1 MINKNQL
8 DEIIL
13 NSLYL
18 MGGSNKTPFNDIIFF
33 DEEKDIDK
41 GIYSKVLNTLY
52 NSDDEYL
59 FSDLIDE
66 FDENDDYEKE
76 YIEIKEEEENTKKEN
91 TKREQFPLDE
101 PIIKLD
107 PEVYKDIDV
116 NKFDLSLN
124 ALNEETTEEIASIA
138 MLLSKLYDKHKEMID
153 MVSKGITDKDKYYK
167 KHLEKMKLIYDVYN
181 KMLLEKVYSEYTIK
195 EYEKQHQEHVFLR
208 LMDMLTDGDNIE
220 LISEENSKIYS
231 DIEKGF
237 MKLELDI
244 MDTKINSLNE
254 SIADVSNNLQ
264 HTVKDIEEKDWGN
277 KLKKALDSQ

>member
-8 DEIIL
+8 DEIIV

-18 MGGSNKTPFNDIIFF
+18 MGGYNKTPFNDIIFF

-41 GIYSKVLNTLY
+41 GIYSKTLNNLY
-52 NSDDEYL
+52 DSDDEYI

-76 YIEIKEEEENTKKEN
+76 HIEIKEEETTKK
-91 TKREQFPLDE
+91 EQFPLNE

-124 ALNEETTEEIASIA
+124 ALNEETVEEIASIA

-167 KHLEKMKLIYDVYN
+167 KHLEKMKLIYNVYN
-181 KMLLEKVYSEYTIK
+181 KMVERKISDMTKTFNEFGKYVISSKYCKNKPGVVAMIAPTIVYTRSILIKGLDNTFEAFLEQATTETDEILVLVDLIK
-195 EYEKQHQEHVFLR
+195 
-208 LMDMLTDGDNIE
+208 
-220 LISEENSKIYS
+220 
-231 DIEKGF
+231 
-237 MKLELDI
+237 
-244 MDTKINSLNE
+244 
-254 SIADVSNNLQ
+254 
-264 HTVKDIEEKDWGN
+264 
-277 KLKKALDSQ
+277 

>member
-8 DEIIL
+8 DEIIV

-18 MGGSNKTPFNDIIFF
+18 MGGYNKTPFNDIIFF

-41 GIYSKVLNTLY
+41 GIYSKTLNNLY
-52 NSDDEYL
+52 DSDDEYL

-76 YIEIKEEEENTKKEN
+76 HIEIKEEEEEEKNTKKE
-91 TKREQFPLDE
+91 KEQFPLNE

-124 ALNEETTEEIASIA
+124 ALNEETVEEIASIA
-138 MLLSKLYDKHKEMID
+138 MLLSNLYDKHKEMLD

-181 KMLLEKVYSEYTIK
+181 KMVE
-195 EYEKQHQEHVFLR
+195 R
-208 LMDMLTDGDNIE
+208 
-220 LISEENSKIYS
+220 
-231 DIEKGF
+231 
-237 MKLELDI
+237 
-244 MDTKINSLNE
+244 KINDMTKTFNE
-254 SIADVSNNLQ
+254 FGKYVISSKYCKNKPGVVAMIAPTIVYTRSILI
-264 HTVKDIEEKDWGN
+264 KG
-277 KLKKALDSQ
+277 LDNTFEAFLEQATTETDEILVLVDLIK

>member
-8 DEIIL
+8 DEIIV

-18 MGGSNKTPFNDIIFF
+18 MGGYNKTPFNDIIFF

-41 GIYSKVLNTLY
+41 GIYSKTLNNLY
-52 NSDDEYL
+52 DSDDEYL

-76 YIEIKEEEENTKKEN
+76 HIEIKEEENTKKEN
-91 TKREQFPLDE
+91 TKKEQFPLNE

-116 NKFDLSLN
+116 NKFDLTLN
-124 ALNEETTEEIASIA
+124 ALNEETVEEIASIA
-138 MLLSKLYDKHKEMID
+138 MLLSKLYDKHKEMLD

-181 KMLLEKVYSEYTIK
+181 KMVE
-195 EYEKQHQEHVFLR
+195 R
-208 LMDMLTDGDNIE
+208 
-220 LISEENSKIYS
+220 
-231 DIEKGF
+231 
-237 MKLELDI
+237 
-244 MDTKINSLNE
+244 KINDMTKTFNE
-254 SIADVSNNLQ
+254 FGKYVISSKYCKNKPGVVAMIAPTIVYTRSVLI
-264 HTVKDIEEKDWGN
+264 KG
-277 KLKKALDSQ
+277 LDNTFETFLEQATTETDEILVLVDLIK

>member
-59 FSDLIDE
+59 FSDLLDE
-66 FDENDDYEKE
+66 FDDDDYENEKE
-76 YIEIKEEEENTKKEN
+76 YIEIKEEEEENTKKE
-91 TKREQFPLDE
+91 QFPLNE

-181 KMLLEKVYSEYTIK
+181 KMVE
-195 EYEKQHQEHVFLR
+195 R
-208 LMDMLTDGDNIE
+208 
-220 LISEENSKIYS
+220 
-231 DIEKGF
+231 
-237 MKLELDI
+237 
-244 MDTKINSLNE
+244 KINDMTKTFNE
-254 SIADVSNNLQ
+254 FGKYVISSKYCKNKPGVVAMIAPTIVFTRSILI
-264 HTVKDIEEKDWGN
+264 KG
-277 KLKKALDSQ
+277 LDNTFETFLEQATTETDEILVLVDLIK

>member
-76 YIEIKEEEENTKKEN
+76 YIEIKEEENTKK
-91 TKREQFPLDE
+91 EQFPLDE

-138 MLLSKLYDKHKEMID
+138 MLLSKLYDKHKEMLD
-153 MVSKGITDKDKYYK
+153 MVSEGITDKDKYYT

-181 KMLLEKVYSEYTIK
+181 KMVE
-195 EYEKQHQEHVFLR
+195 R
-208 LMDMLTDGDNIE
+208 
-220 LISEENSKIYS
+220 
-231 DIEKGF
+231 
-237 MKLELDI
+237 
-244 MDTKINSLNE
+244 KINDMTKTFNE
-254 SIADVSNNLQ
+254 FGKYVISSKYCKNKPGVVAMIAPTIVFTRSVLI
-264 HTVKDIEEKDWGN
+264 KG
-277 KLKKALDSQ
+277 LDNTFETFLEQATTETDEILVLVDLIK

>member
-59 FSDLIDE
+59 FSDLLDD
-66 FDENDDYEKE
+66 FDENDDYDYENEKE
-76 YIEIKEEEENTKKEN
+76 HIEIKEEEENTKKE
-91 TKREQFPLDE
+91 RFPLDE

-124 ALNEETTEEIASIA
+124 ALNEETVEEIASIA

-153 MVSKGITDKDKYYK
+153 MDSKGITDKDKYYK

-181 KMLLEKVYSEYTIK
+181 KMVE
-195 EYEKQHQEHVFLR
+195 R
-208 LMDMLTDGDNIE
+208 
-220 LISEENSKIYS
+220 
-231 DIEKGF
+231 
-237 MKLELDI
+237 
-244 MDTKINSLNE
+244 KINDMTKTFNE
-254 SIADVSNNLQ
+254 FGKYVISSKYCKNKPGVVAMIAPTIVYTRSILI
-264 HTVKDIEEKDWGN
+264 KG
-277 KLKKALDSQ
+277 LDNTFETFLEQATTETDEILVLVDLIK

>member
-8 DEIIL
+8 DEIIV

-18 MGGSNKTPFNDIIFF
+18 MGGYNKTPFNDIIFF

-41 GIYSKVLNTLY
+41 GIYSKTLNNLY
-52 NSDDEYL
+52 DSDDEYL

-76 YIEIKEEEENTKKEN
+76 HIEIKEEEENTKKE
-91 TKREQFPLDE
+91 QFPLNE

-124 ALNEETTEEIASIA
+124 ALNEETVEEIASIA
-138 MLLSKLYDKHKEMID
+138 MLLSKLYDKHKEMLD

-181 KMLLEKVYSEYTIK
+181 KMVE
-195 EYEKQHQEHVFLR
+195 R
-208 LMDMLTDGDNIE
+208 
-220 LISEENSKIYS
+220 
-231 DIEKGF
+231 
-237 MKLELDI
+237 
-244 MDTKINSLNE
+244 KINDMTKTFNE
-254 SIADVSNNLQ
+254 FGKYVISSKYCKNKPGVVAMIAPTIVYTRSVLI
-264 HTVKDIEEKDWGN
+264 KG
-277 KLKKALDSQ
+277 LDNTFETFLEQATTETDEILVLVDLIK

>member
-8 DEIIL
+8 DEIIV

-18 MGGSNKTPFNDIIFF
+18 MGGYNKTPFNDIIFF

-41 GIYSKVLNTLY
+41 GIYSKTLNNLY
-52 NSDDEYL
+52 DGDDEYL

-76 YIEIKEEEENTKKEN
+76 HIEIKEEGTTKKEN

-124 ALNEETTEEIASIA
+124 ALNEETVEEIASIA

-167 KHLEKMKLIYDVYN
+167 KHLEKMKLIYNVYN
-181 KMLLEKVYSEYTIK
+181 KMVE
-195 EYEKQHQEHVFLR
+195 R
-208 LMDMLTDGDNIE
+208 
-220 LISEENSKIYS
+220 
-231 DIEKGF
+231 
-237 MKLELDI
+237 
-244 MDTKINSLNE
+244 KINDMTKTFNE
-254 SIADVSNNLQ
+254 FGKYVISSKYCKNKPGVVAMIAPTIVYTRSVLI
-264 HTVKDIEEKDWGN
+264 KG
-277 KLKKALDSQ
+277 LDNTFETFLEQATTETDEILVLVDLIK

>member
-18 MGGSNKTPFNDIIFF
+18 MGGNNKTPFNDIIFF

-59 FSDLIDE
+59 FSDLLDD
-66 FDENDDYEKE
+66 FDENDDYENEKE
-76 YIEIKEEEENTKKEN
+76 YIEIKEEEEENTKKEN
-91 TKREQFPLDE
+91 TKKERFPLDE

-138 MLLSKLYDKHKEMID
+138 MLLSKLYDKHKEMLD
-153 MVSKGITDKDKYYK
+153 MVSEGITDKDKYYT

-181 KMLLEKVYSEYTIK
+181 KMVE
-195 EYEKQHQEHVFLR
+195 R
-208 LMDMLTDGDNIE
+208 
-220 LISEENSKIYS
+220 
-231 DIEKGF
+231 
-237 MKLELDI
+237 
-244 MDTKINSLNE
+244 KINDMTKTFNE
-254 SIADVSNNLQ
+254 FGKYVISSKYCKNKPGVVAMIAPTIVFTRSVLI
-264 HTVKDIEEKDWGN
+264 KG
-277 KLKKALDSQ
+277 LDNTFETFLEQATTETDEILVLVDLIK

>member
-8 DEIIL
+8 DEIIV

-18 MGGSNKTPFNDIIFF
+18 MGGYNKTPFNDIIFF

-41 GIYSKVLNTLY
+41 GIYSKTLNNLY
-52 NSDDEYL
+52 DSDDEYL

-76 YIEIKEEEENTKKEN
+76 RIEIKEEETTKKEN
-91 TKREQFPLDE
+91 TKKEQFPLNE

-124 ALNEETTEEIASIA
+124 ALNEETVEEIASIA
-138 MLLSKLYDKHKEMID
+138 MLLSNLYDKHKEMLD

-181 KMLLEKVYSEYTIK
+181 KMVE
-195 EYEKQHQEHVFLR
+195 R
-208 LMDMLTDGDNIE
+208 
-220 LISEENSKIYS
+220 
-231 DIEKGF
+231 
-237 MKLELDI
+237 
-244 MDTKINSLNE
+244 KINDMTKTFNE
-254 SIADVSNNLQ
+254 FGKYVISSKYCKNKPGVVAMIAPTIVYTRSVLI
-264 HTVKDIEEKDWGN
+264 KG
-277 KLKKALDSQ
+277 LDNTFETFLEQATNETDEILVLVDLIK

>member
-8 DEIIL
+8 DEIIV

-18 MGGSNKTPFNDIIFF
+18 MGGYNKTPFNDIIFF

-41 GIYSKVLNTLY
+41 GIYSKTLNNLY
-52 NSDDEYL
+52 DGDDEYL

-76 YIEIKEEEENTKKEN
+76 HIEIKEEETTKKEN

-124 ALNEETTEEIASIA
+124 ALNEETVEEIASIA

-167 KHLEKMKLIYDVYN
+167 KHLEKMKLIYNVYN
-181 KMLLEKVYSEYTIK
+181 KMVE
-195 EYEKQHQEHVFLR
+195 R
-208 LMDMLTDGDNIE
+208 
-220 LISEENSKIYS
+220 
-231 DIEKGF
+231 
-237 MKLELDI
+237 
-244 MDTKINSLNE
+244 KINDMTKTFNE
-254 SIADVSNNLQ
+254 FGKYVISSKYCKNKPGVVAMIAPTIVYTRSVLI
-264 HTVKDIEEKDWGN
+264 KG
-277 KLKKALDSQ
+277 LDNTFETFLEQATTETDEILVLVDLIK

>member
-8 DEIIL
+8 DEIIV

-18 MGGSNKTPFNDIIFF
+18 MGGYNKTPFNDIIFF

-41 GIYSKVLNTLY
+41 GIYSKTLNNLY
-52 NSDDEYL
+52 DSDDEYL

-76 YIEIKEEEENTKKEN
+76 HIEIKEEEEENTKKE
-91 TKREQFPLDE
+91 KEQFPLNE

-124 ALNEETTEEIASIA
+124 ALNEETVEEIASIA

-167 KHLEKMKLIYDVYN
+167 KHLEKMKLIYNVYN
-181 KMLLEKVYSEYTIK
+181 KMVE
-195 EYEKQHQEHVFLR
+195 R
-208 LMDMLTDGDNIE
+208 
-220 LISEENSKIYS
+220 
-231 DIEKGF
+231 
-237 MKLELDI
+237 
-244 MDTKINSLNE
+244 KINDMTKTFNE
-254 SIADVSNNLQ
+254 FGKYVLSSKYCKNKPGVVAMIAPTIVYTRSILI
-264 HTVKDIEEKDWGN
+264 KG
-277 KLKKALDSQ
+277 LDNTFETFLEQATTETDEILVLVDLIK

>member
-8 DEIIL
+8 DEIIV

-18 MGGSNKTPFNDIIFF
+18 MGGYNKTPFNDIIFF

-41 GIYSKVLNTLY
+41 GIYSKTLNNLY
-52 NSDDEYL
+52 DSDDEYL

-76 YIEIKEEEENTKKEN
+76 HIEIKEEETTKKEN
-91 TKREQFPLDE
+91 TKKEQFPLNE

-116 NKFDLSLN
+116 NKFDLTLN
-124 ALNEETTEEIASIA
+124 ALNEETVEEIASIA
-138 MLLSKLYDKHKEMID
+138 MLLSKLYDKHKEMLD

-181 KMLLEKVYSEYTIK
+181 KMVE
-195 EYEKQHQEHVFLR
+195 R
-208 LMDMLTDGDNIE
+208 
-220 LISEENSKIYS
+220 
-231 DIEKGF
+231 
-237 MKLELDI
+237 
-244 MDTKINSLNE
+244 KINDMTKTFNE
-254 SIADVSNNLQ
+254 FGKYVISSKYCKNKPGVVAMIAPTIVYTRSVLI
-264 HTVKDIEEKDWGN
+264 KG
-277 KLKKALDSQ
+277 LDNTFETFLEQATTETDEILVLVDLIK

>member
-8 DEIIL
+8 DEIIV

-18 MGGSNKTPFNDIIFF
+18 MGGYNKTPFNDIIFF

-41 GIYSKVLNTLY
+41 GIYSKTLNNLY
-52 NSDDEYL
+52 DSDDEYL

-76 YIEIKEEEENTKKEN
+76 HIEIKEEETTKK
-91 TKREQFPLDE
+91 EQFPLNE

-124 ALNEETTEEIASIA
+124 ALNEETVEEIASIA
-138 MLLSKLYDKHKEMID
+138 MLLSKLYDKHKEMLD

-167 KHLEKMKLIYDVYN
+167 KHLEKMKLIYNVYN
-181 KMLLEKVYSEYTIK
+181 KMVERKISDMTKTFNEFGKYVISSKYCKNKPGVVAMIAPTIVYTRSILIKGLDKTFETFLEQATTETDEILVLVDLIK
-195 EYEKQHQEHVFLR
+195 
-208 LMDMLTDGDNIE
+208 
-220 LISEENSKIYS
+220 
-231 DIEKGF
+231 
-237 MKLELDI
+237 
-244 MDTKINSLNE
+244 
-254 SIADVSNNLQ
+254 
-264 HTVKDIEEKDWGN
+264 
-277 KLKKALDSQ
+277 

>member
-8 DEIIL
+8 DEIIV

-18 MGGSNKTPFNDIIFF
+18 MGGYNKTPFNDIIFF

-41 GIYSKVLNTLY
+41 GIYSKTLNNLY
-52 NSDDEYL
+52 DSDDEYL

-76 YIEIKEEEENTKKEN
+76 HIEIKEEEEENTKKE
-91 TKREQFPLDE
+91 KEKEQFPLNE

-124 ALNEETTEEIASIA
+124 ALNEETVEEIASIA
-138 MLLSKLYDKHKEMID
+138 MLLSNLYDKHKEMLD

-167 KHLEKMKLIYDVYN
+167 KHLEKMKLIHDVYN
-181 KMLLEKVYSEYTIK
+181 KMVD
-195 EYEKQHQEHVFLR
+195 R
-208 LMDMLTDGDNIE
+208 
-220 LISEENSKIYS
+220 
-231 DIEKGF
+231 
-237 MKLELDI
+237 
-244 MDTKINSLNE
+244 KINDMTKTFNE
-254 SIADVSNNLQ
+254 FGKYVISSKYCKNKPGVVAMIAPTIVYTRSILI
-264 HTVKDIEEKDWGN
+264 KG
-277 KLKKALDSQ
+277 LDNTFEAFLEQATTETDEILVLVDLIK

>member
-76 YIEIKEEEENTKKEN
+76 HIEIKEEETTKKEN

-124 ALNEETTEEIASIA
+124 ALNEETVEEIASIA

-181 KMLLEKVYSEYTIK
+181 KMVE
-195 EYEKQHQEHVFLR
+195 R
-208 LMDMLTDGDNIE
+208 
-220 LISEENSKIYS
+220 
-231 DIEKGF
+231 
-237 MKLELDI
+237 
-244 MDTKINSLNE
+244 KINDMTKTFNE
-254 SIADVSNNLQ
+254 FGKYVISSKYCKNKPGVVAMIAPTIVYTRSVLI
-264 HTVKDIEEKDWGN
+264 KG
-277 KLKKALDSQ
+277 LDNTFETFLEQATTETDEILVLVDLIK

>member
-8 DEIIL
+8 DEIIV

-18 MGGSNKTPFNDIIFF
+18 MGGDNKTPFNDIIFF
-33 DEEKDIDK
+33 EEEKDIDK
-41 GIYSKVLNTLY
+41 GIYSKTLNNLY
-52 NSDDEYL
+52 DSDDEYI

-76 YIEIKEEEENTKKEN
+76 HIEIKEEETTKK
-91 TKREQFPLDE
+91 EQFPLNE

-124 ALNEETTEEIASIA
+124 ALNEETVEEIASIA
-138 MLLSKLYDKHKEMID
+138 MLLSKLYDKHKEMLD

-181 KMLLEKVYSEYTIK
+181 KMVE
-195 EYEKQHQEHVFLR
+195 R
-208 LMDMLTDGDNIE
+208 
-220 LISEENSKIYS
+220 
-231 DIEKGF
+231 
-237 MKLELDI
+237 
-244 MDTKINSLNE
+244 KINDMTKTFNE
-254 SIADVSNNLQ
+254 FGKYVISSKYCKNKPGVVAMIAPTIVYTRSILI
-264 HTVKDIEEKDWGN
+264 KG
-277 KLKKALDSQ
+277 LDKTFETFLEQATTETDEILVLVDLIK

>member
-8 DEIIL
+8 DEIIV

-18 MGGSNKTPFNDIIFF
+18 MGGYNKTPFNDIIFF

-41 GIYSKVLNTLY
+41 GIYSKTLNNLY
-52 NSDDEYL
+52 DSDDEYL

-76 YIEIKEEEENTKKEN
+76 HIEIKEEETTKKEN
-91 TKREQFPLDE
+91 TKKEQFPLNE

-124 ALNEETTEEIASIA
+124 ALNEETVEEIASIA
-138 MLLSKLYDKHKEMID
+138 MLLSKLYDKHKEMLD

-181 KMLLEKVYSEYTIK
+181 KMVE
-195 EYEKQHQEHVFLR
+195 R
-208 LMDMLTDGDNIE
+208 
-220 LISEENSKIYS
+220 
-231 DIEKGF
+231 
-237 MKLELDI
+237 
-244 MDTKINSLNE
+244 KINDMTKTFNE
-254 SIADVSNNLQ
+254 FGKYVISSKYCKNKPGVVAMIAPTIVYTRSVLI
-264 HTVKDIEEKDWGN
+264 KG
-277 KLKKALDSQ
+277 LDNTFETFLEQATTETDEILVLVDLIK

>member
-8 DEIIL
+8 DEIIV

-18 MGGSNKTPFNDIIFF
+18 MGGYNKTPFNDIIFF

-41 GIYSKVLNTLY
+41 GIYSKTLNNLY
-52 NSDDEYL
+52 DSDDEYL

-66 FDENDDYEKE
+66 FDDNDDYEKE
-76 YIEIKEEEENTKKEN
+76 RIEIKEEEETTKKEN
-91 TKREQFPLDE
+91 TKKEQFPLNE

-124 ALNEETTEEIASIA
+124 ALNEETVEEIASIA
-138 MLLSKLYDKHKEMID
+138 MLLSKLYDKHKEMLD

-181 KMLLEKVYSEYTIK
+181 KMVE
-195 EYEKQHQEHVFLR
+195 R
-208 LMDMLTDGDNIE
+208 
-220 LISEENSKIYS
+220 
-231 DIEKGF
+231 
-237 MKLELDI
+237 
-244 MDTKINSLNE
+244 KINDMTKTFNE
-254 SIADVSNNLQ
+254 FGKYVISSKYCKNKPGVVAMIAPTIVYTRSVLI
-264 HTVKDIEEKDWGN
+264 KG
-277 KLKKALDSQ
+277 LDNTFETFLEQATTETDEILVLVDLIK

>member
-8 DEIIL
+8 DEIIV

-18 MGGSNKTPFNDIIFF
+18 MGGYNKTPFNDIIFF

-41 GIYSKVLNTLY
+41 GIYSKTLNNLY
-52 NSDDEYL
+52 DSDDEYL

-76 YIEIKEEEENTKKEN
+76 RIEIKEEETTKKEN
-91 TKREQFPLDE
+91 TKKEQFPLNE

-116 NKFDLSLN
+116 NKFDLTLN
-124 ALNEETTEEIASIA
+124 ALNEETVEEIASIA
-138 MLLSKLYDKHKEMID
+138 MLLSKLYDKHKEMLD

-181 KMLLEKVYSEYTIK
+181 KMVE
-195 EYEKQHQEHVFLR
+195 R
-208 LMDMLTDGDNIE
+208 
-220 LISEENSKIYS
+220 
-231 DIEKGF
+231 
-237 MKLELDI
+237 
-244 MDTKINSLNE
+244 KINDMTKTFNE
-254 SIADVSNNLQ
+254 FGKYVISSKYCKNKPGVVAMIAPTIVYTRSVLI
-264 HTVKDIEEKDWGN
+264 KG
-277 KLKKALDSQ
+277 LDNTFETFLEQATTETDEILVLVDLIK

>member
-76 YIEIKEEEENTKKEN
+76 YIEIKEEENTKKEN
-91 TKREQFPLDE
+91 TKKEQFPLDE

-167 KHLEKMKLIYDVYN
+167 KHLEKMKLIYNVYN
-181 KMLLEKVYSEYTIK
+181 KMVERKISDMTKTFNEFGKYVISSKYCKNKPGVVAMIAPTIVYTRSILIKGLDNTFEAFLEQATTETDEILVLVDLIK
-195 EYEKQHQEHVFLR
+195 
-208 LMDMLTDGDNIE
+208 
-220 LISEENSKIYS
+220 
-231 DIEKGF
+231 
-237 MKLELDI
+237 
-244 MDTKINSLNE
+244 
-254 SIADVSNNLQ
+254 
-264 HTVKDIEEKDWGN
+264 
-277 KLKKALDSQ
+277 

>member
-8 DEIIL
+8 DEIIV

-18 MGGSNKTPFNDIIFF
+18 MGGYNKTPFNDIIFF

-41 GIYSKVLNTLY
+41 GIYSKTLNNLY
-52 NSDDEYL
+52 DSDDEYL

-76 YIEIKEEEENTKKEN
+76 HIEIKEEETTKKEN
-91 TKREQFPLDE
+91 TKKEQFPLNE

-138 MLLSKLYDKHKEMID
+138 MLLSKLYDKHKEMLD

-167 KHLEKMKLIYDVYN
+167 KHLEKMKLIHDVYN
-181 KMLLEKVYSEYTIK
+181 KMVD
-195 EYEKQHQEHVFLR
+195 R
-208 LMDMLTDGDNIE
+208 
-220 LISEENSKIYS
+220 
-231 DIEKGF
+231 
-237 MKLELDI
+237 
-244 MDTKINSLNE
+244 KINDMTKTFNE
-254 SIADVSNNLQ
+254 FGKYVISSKYCKNKPGVVAMIAPTIVYTRSVLI
-264 HTVKDIEEKDWGN
+264 KG
-277 KLKKALDSQ
+277 LDNTFETFLEQATTETDEILVLVDLIK

>member
-8 DEIIL
+8 DEIIV

-18 MGGSNKTPFNDIIFF
+18 MGGDNKTPFNDIIFF

-41 GIYSKVLNTLY
+41 GIYSKTLNNLY
-52 NSDDEYL
+52 DSDDEYI

-76 YIEIKEEEENTKKEN
+76 HIEIKEEETTKK
-91 TKREQFPLDE
+91 EQFPLNE

-124 ALNEETTEEIASIA
+124 ALNEETVEEIASIA

-167 KHLEKMKLIYDVYN
+167 KHLEKMKLIYNVYN
-181 KMLLEKVYSEYTIK
+181 KMVERKISDMTKTFNEFGKYVISSKYCKNKPGVVAMIAPTIVYTRSILIKGLDNTFEAFLEQATTETDEILVLVDLIK
-195 EYEKQHQEHVFLR
+195 
-208 LMDMLTDGDNIE
+208 
-220 LISEENSKIYS
+220 
-231 DIEKGF
+231 
-237 MKLELDI
+237 
-244 MDTKINSLNE
+244 
-254 SIADVSNNLQ
+254 
-264 HTVKDIEEKDWGN
+264 
-277 KLKKALDSQ
+277 

>member
-8 DEIIL
+8 DEIIV

-18 MGGSNKTPFNDIIFF
+18 MGGYNKTPFNDIIFF

-41 GIYSKVLNTLY
+41 GIYSKTLNNLY
-52 NSDDEYL
+52 DSDDEYL

-76 YIEIKEEEENTKKEN
+76 HIEIKEEEETTKKEN
-91 TKREQFPLDE
+91 TKKEQFPLNE

-124 ALNEETTEEIASIA
+124 ALNEETVEEIASIA
-138 MLLSKLYDKHKEMID
+138 MLLSKLYDKHKEMLD

-181 KMLLEKVYSEYTIK
+181 KMVE
-195 EYEKQHQEHVFLR
+195 R
-208 LMDMLTDGDNIE
+208 
-220 LISEENSKIYS
+220 
-231 DIEKGF
+231 
-237 MKLELDI
+237 
-244 MDTKINSLNE
+244 KINDMTKTFNE
-254 SIADVSNNLQ
+254 FGKYVISSKYCKNKPGVVAMIAPTIVYTRSVLI
-264 HTVKDIEEKDWGN
+264 KG
-277 KLKKALDSQ
+277 LDNTFETFLEQATTETDEILVLVDLIK

>member
-41 GIYSKVLNTLY
+41 GIYSKTLNNLY
-52 NSDDEYL
+52 DGDDEYL

-76 YIEIKEEEENTKKEN
+76 HIEIKEEETTKKEN

-124 ALNEETTEEIASIA
+124 ALNEETVEEIASIA

-181 KMLLEKVYSEYTIK
+181 KMVE
-195 EYEKQHQEHVFLR
+195 R
-208 LMDMLTDGDNIE
+208 
-220 LISEENSKIYS
+220 
-231 DIEKGF
+231 
-237 MKLELDI
+237 
-244 MDTKINSLNE
+244 KINDMTKTFNE
-254 SIADVSNNLQ
+254 FGKYVISSKYCKNKPGVVAMIAPTIVYTRSILI
-264 HTVKDIEEKDWGN
+264 KG
-277 KLKKALDSQ
+277 LDNTFETFLEQATTETDEILVLVDLIK

>member
-8 DEIIL
+8 DEIIV

-18 MGGSNKTPFNDIIFF
+18 MGGYNKTPFNDIIFF

-41 GIYSKVLNTLY
+41 GIYSKTLNNLY
-52 NSDDEYL
+52 DSDDEYL

-76 YIEIKEEEENTKKEN
+76 HIEIKEEENTKKE
-91 TKREQFPLDE
+91 KEQFPLNE

-124 ALNEETTEEIASIA
+124 ALNEETVEEIASIA
-138 MLLSKLYDKHKEMID
+138 MLLSNLYDKHKEMLD

-167 KHLEKMKLIYDVYN
+167 KHLEKMKLIHDVYN
-181 KMLLEKVYSEYTIK
+181 KMVD
-195 EYEKQHQEHVFLR
+195 R
-208 LMDMLTDGDNIE
+208 
-220 LISEENSKIYS
+220 
-231 DIEKGF
+231 
-237 MKLELDI
+237 
-244 MDTKINSLNE
+244 KINDMTKTFNE
-254 SIADVSNNLQ
+254 FGKYVISSKYCKNKPGVVAMIAPTIVYTRSILI
-264 HTVKDIEEKDWGN
+264 KG
-277 KLKKALDSQ
+277 LDNTFEAFLEQATTETDEILVLVDLIK

>member
-76 YIEIKEEEENTKKEN
+76 YIEIKEEENTKK
-91 TKREQFPLDE
+91 EQFPLDE

-181 KMLLEKVYSEYTIK
+181 KMVE
-195 EYEKQHQEHVFLR
+195 R
-208 LMDMLTDGDNIE
+208 
-220 LISEENSKIYS
+220 
-231 DIEKGF
+231 
-237 MKLELDI
+237 
-244 MDTKINSLNE
+244 KINDMTKTFNE
-254 SIADVSNNLQ
+254 FGKYVISSKYCKNKPGVVAMIAPTIVFTRSVLI
-264 HTVKDIEEKDWGN
+264 KG
-277 KLKKALDSQ
+277 LDNTFETFLEQATTETDEILVLVDLIK